1 MKKWASYKKKLHI
14 YSAFRPYQKDYLTK
28 CESIAIFFAEPEPVM
43 CQMEMEQEFDKY
55 DQICDT
61 FYTTTES

>member
-1 MKKWASYKKKLHI
+1 MKKWASYKKKL
-14 YSAFRPYQKDYLTK
+14 YSAFRPSHKDYLTK

-55 DQICDT
+55 DQIWDT
-61 FYTTTES
+61 FYTTAES